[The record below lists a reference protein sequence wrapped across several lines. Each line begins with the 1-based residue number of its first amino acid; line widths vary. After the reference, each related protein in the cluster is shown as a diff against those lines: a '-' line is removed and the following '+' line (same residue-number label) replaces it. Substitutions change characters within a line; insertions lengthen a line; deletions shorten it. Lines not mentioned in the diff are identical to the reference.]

1 MHKGVGSDTIRP
13 CGLAAIHFVQYLS
26 VGYIRMGGVLVY
38 DITRS

>member
-1 MHKGVGSDTIRP
+1 MHKGVGSDTIGP
-13 CGLAAIHFVQYLS
+13 CGLLLYISCKYLS